1 MRASQW
7 AAKASWRLGPAGN
20 DGECLGRQAGRP
32 GVEAENS
39 LSLVSTSVPRNCRI
53 K

>member
-1 MRASQW
+1 MEMM
-7 AAKASWRLGPAGN
+7 AKVWG
-20 DGECLGRQAGRP
+20 GRQAGRS